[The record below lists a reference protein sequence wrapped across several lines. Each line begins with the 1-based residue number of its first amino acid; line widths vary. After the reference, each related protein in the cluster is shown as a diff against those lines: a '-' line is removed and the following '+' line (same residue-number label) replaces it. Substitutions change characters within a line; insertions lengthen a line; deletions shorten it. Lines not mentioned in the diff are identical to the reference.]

1 MAKPTQPLVT
11 ASAVAPRAEAGCDV
25 FVGRQPIF
33 DRDLGVF
40 AYELLYRA
48 GPQAGLPRDMSGDQ
62 ATTEVLLN
70 AFTEFGLERLLGR
83 ARGCVN
89 LTERYLLGKEPL
101 PFGPERIIIEV
112 LEDIPV
118 TPALVEAVGQHKRDG
133 FTIALDDYQYR
144 PDHEPLLQLADIVKL
159 DLMALSPDELA
170 RHTKEL
176 SRFGVKLVAERV
188 ETMEDFQRCLELG
201 FDFFQGFFLSRP
213 QVLSV
218 QKLPT
223 NRLAVLNLLAVLSDA
238 DADNED
244 LVDAIN
250 ADMSVS
256 YRVLKLINSAL
267 FSLTRTVD
275 SVHQAVSLLGRRK
288 LATWASMLALS
299 SMDDRPSELL
309 RIAMTR
315 AKMCELLAEHCGLR
329 PQESFFTV
337 GLFSALDM
345 LMERPLCKLIEPLPL
360 REDIVAALL
369 HREGTLGEALRCV
382 LAYEMADWDE
392 VGFAGLGVDA
402 IAVANIEAVTWAN
415 GVIDSLQ

>member
-1 MAKPTQPLVT
+1 MAKPPQPLATAAVT
-11 ASAVAPRAEAGCDV
+11 PRVDAGCDV

-48 GPQAGLPRDMSGDQ
+48 GPQTGLPSDISGDQ

-89 LTERYLLGKEPL
+89 LTESYLLGKEPL

-112 LEDIPV
+112 LEDVPV
-118 TPALVEAVGQHKRDG
+118 TSALVDAVGELKRDG

-144 PDHEPLLQLADIVKL
+144 PDHEPLLQLADIIKL
-159 DLMALSPDELA
+159 DLMALSPEQLA
-170 RHTKEL
+170 QHTSALK
-176 SRFGVKLVAERV
+176 RFGVRLVAERV
-188 ETMEDFQRCLELG
+188 ETMEDFQRCLSLG
-201 FDFFQGFFLSRP
+201 FDYFQGFFLSRP
-213 QVLSV
+213 QVLSA

-223 NRLAVLNLLAVLSDA
+223 NRLAVLNLLAVLNDA

-244 LVDAIN
+244 LADAIN

-267 FSLTRTVD
+267 FGLTRTVD
-275 SVHQAVSLLGRRK
+275 SVHQAVTLLGRRK
-288 LATWASMLALS
+288 LATWASMLALG
-299 SMDDRPSELL
+299 SMDDRPPELL

-315 AKMCELLAEHCGLR
+315 AKMCELLAERCALH

-345 LMERPLCKLIEPLPL
+345 LMERPLCRLIQPLPL

-369 HREGTLGEALRCV
+369 HREGTLGEALACA
-382 LAYEMADWDE
+382 LAYEMTDWDE
-392 VGFAGLGVDA
+392 VEFAGLGVDA

-415 GVIDSLQ
+415 AVIDSL

>member
-1 MAKPTQPLVT
+1 M
-11 ASAVAPRAEAGCDV
+11 
-25 FVGRQPIF
+25 GRQPIF
-33 DRDLGVF
+33 DRELRIF

-48 GPQAGLPRDMSGDQ
+48 GPRAGLPSHVSGDR

-89 LTERYLLGKEPL
+89 LTESYLLGEQPL
-101 PFGPERIIIEV
+101 PFGPERIILEV
-112 LEDIPV
+112 LEDVPV
-118 TPALVEAVGQHKRDG
+118 TPRLIDAVRQLRTDG

-144 PDHEPLLQLADIVKL
+144 PEHDPLVRLADIVKL
-159 DLMALSPDELA
+159 DLMALSPDQLA
-170 RHTKEL
+170 EHVAVLK
-176 SRFGVKLVAERV
+176 RFGVKLVAERV
-188 ETMEDFQRCLELG
+188 ETMEEYERCLSLG
-201 FDFFQGFFLSRP
+201 FDFFQGYFLSRP
-213 QVLSV
+213 QVVST

-223 NRLAVLNLLAVLSDA
+223 NRLAVLNLLAVLNDTS
-238 DADNED
+238 ADNDD
-244 LVDAIN
+244 LADAIN

-267 FSLTRTVD
+267 FTLTRTVD
-275 SVHQAVSLLGRRK
+275 SVHQAVALLGRRK

-315 AKMCELLAEHCGLR
+315 AKMCELLAEECGLR

-337 GLFSALDM
+337 GLFSALDL

-369 HREGTLGEALRCV
+369 HREGILGEALTCV
-382 LAYEMADWDE
+382 LAYEVANWDSAN
-392 VGFAGLGVDA
+392 FAGMSVEA

-415 GVIDSLQ
+415 AVIDSL